1 MRVDAAS
8 ERGGDSGNVGPGQAR
23 PLAGELSSIGCDYDR
38 ESRRGDR
45 CARKCNAN
53 KPPRAPTAPVALPHA
68 FVPGRFR
75 AFPAQ
80 QPICASRDRRATR
93 SAPGRS
99 ADTAAWRHE
108 RASRRTFSRPRS
120 GRARE
125 ARQACQCALASPSA
139 SPEPASA
146 FHGGCCTNPRR
157 ARWIASKGGLRKSP
171 SHPSRADRPS
181 RGHRAWLLWRALP
194 RARRGSSETALC
206 NSLHGG
212 CCTNRGLSA
221 PALTIRGMAQNFIEC
236 DREQEFLLP
245 PSLRE
250 WLPEGHFAWFVID
263 AVAQLDLSAFY
274 AAYRADGHGRAA
286 HDPAMMVALL
296 LYAYAIGGA
305 LVAAHRAA
313 LRGGCRDA
321 RDLRQPGARSLHDR
335 AFSPAPRGGAGR
347 PVR

>member
-8 ERGGDSGNVGPGQAR
+8 ERGGDSGNVGPGEAR

-80 QPICASRDRRATR
+80 QPICASRDRRAAR

-125 ARQACQCALASPSA
+125 ARQACQCALASSAVAVADAGRGCAPVDRPTRSSGAPDSRRSPSLK
-139 SPEPASA
+139 SNSQRPRRRRDRLRPEQSRARTVALASA
-146 FHGGCCTNPRR
+146 CCLYEGGTLSVPPESPSFIAFRCDRARRVGAASRPRR
-157 ARWIASKGGLRKSP
+157 ARGRGRSDPARGDRSARHSA
-171 SHPSRADRPS
+171 ADVPLEC
-181 RGHRAWLLWRALP
+181 A
-194 RARRGSSETALC
+194 
-206 NSLHGG
+206 
-212 CCTNRGLSA
+212 
-221 PALTIRGMAQNFIEC
+221 IEC
-236 DREQEFLLP
+236 
-245 PSLRE
+245 
-250 WLPEGHFAWFVID
+250 
-263 AVAQLDLSAFY
+263 
-274 AAYRADGHGRAA
+274 
-286 HDPAMMVALL
+286 
-296 LYAYAIGGA
+296 
-305 LVAAHRAA
+305 
-313 LRGGCRDA
+313 
-321 RDLRQPGARSLHDR
+321 
-335 AFSPAPRGGAGR
+335 
-347 PVR
+347 